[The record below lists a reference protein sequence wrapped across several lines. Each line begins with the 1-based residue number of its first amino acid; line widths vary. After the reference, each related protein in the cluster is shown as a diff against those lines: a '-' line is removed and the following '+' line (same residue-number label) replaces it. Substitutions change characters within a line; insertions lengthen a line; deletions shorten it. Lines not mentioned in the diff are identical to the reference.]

1 VLIAIDRG
9 AASVIPGEKLG
20 QQSKSRIRRLL
31 DFFAG
36 EKKQNARIDG
46 VDSSITRKSA
56 ALLRAEMQPTRV
68 HRPTAMATMQT
79 RPGRS
84 TSQWLGKIVK
94 ISSPALLFPKP
105 CSRAA
110 FRPGARSV
118 PGLSSGPPCNLLSK
132 LYEGIHWLASK
143 H

>member
-46 VDSSITRKSA
+46 VDSSITGSRPSCCA
-56 ALLRAEMQPTRV
+56 QRCSQLAFTGPLLWQPCKQGLDAP
-68 HRPTAMATMQT
+68 HLSGL
-79 RPGRS
+79 GRS
-84 TSQWLGKIVK
+84 
-94 ISSPALLFPKP
+94 
-105 CSRAA
+105 
-110 FRPGARSV
+110 
-118 PGLSSGPPCNLLSK
+118 
-132 LYEGIHWLASK
+132 
-143 H
+143 